1 MLLAVDVGN
10 TQTHFGTY
18 RGRELVAHWRLGT
31 ERPETADELAAKL
44 AGLLAL
50 RGLSFD
56 ELDASIV
63 SSTVPRLAQEWEQV
77 GRRYLG
83 HPTLVVGPGLRT
95 GMAIRIDTP
104 RELGADR
111 LVNAVAAF
119 ERFGR
124 ACIVVDF
131 GTAITYDVISDDGAV
146 LGALISPGMEVAV
159 EALTERAAKLPKV
172 ELVEPRSLVGK
183 STVDAIRSGV
193 IYGYAGQV
201 DGIVGRLRAEM
212 GEDTPTIA
220 TGGLAHL
227 VVTHTRTIDTVDDL
241 LTLEGLRLIHDLN
254 AADR

>member
-1 MLLAVDVGN
+1 MLLAIDVGN

-18 RGRELVAHWRLGT
+18 RDGRLVEHWRLGT
-31 ERPETADELAAKL
+31 ERPETGDELAAKL

-50 RGLSFD
+50 RGLGFA
-56 ELDASIV
+56 ELDSSIV
-63 SSTVPRLAQEWEQV
+63 SSTVPRLAQEWEHV

-83 HPTLVVGPGLRT
+83 HSTLVVGPGLRT
-95 GMAIRIDTP
+95 GMAIRIDNP

-119 ERFGR
+119 RRFAA

-146 LGALISPGMEVAV
+146 LGALISPGMEIAL
-159 EALTERAAKLPKV
+159 EALSERAAKLPKV
-172 ELVEPRSLVGK
+172 ELVEPRALVGK
-183 STVDAIRSGV
+183 STEEAIRSGV
-193 IYGYAGQV
+193 VYGYASQV

-212 GEDTPTIA
+212 GDDTPSIA

-227 VVTHTRTIDTVDDL
+227 VVPHASTIDTVDDL
-241 LTLEGLRLIHDLN
+241 LTLEGLRLIHELN
-254 AADR
+254 APDR